1 MYHVKLQISIPI
13 AKPGK
18 IHEEWLQNKFW
29 TSCFPADN
37 IAFSFTLYS
46 TIPDSLK
53 TWKAITI
60 FFFNLLHDS
69 TLALNIKQECI
80 CLSKFRHNDKIKI
93 QEGERV

>member
-18 IHEEWLQNKFW
+18 
-29 TSCFPADN
+29 T
-37 IAFSFTLYS
+37 
-46 TIPDSLK
+46 
-53 TWKAITI
+53 ITI